1 MTELASAIPVDMMPG
16 QTDPANQSLPQQAM
30 HACLLPGACQFSTLN
45 RQALHCAVP
54 QWQT

>member
-45 RQALHCAVP
+45 RQALHCAVH
-54 QWQT
+54 QWQA